1 MLDNKKPS
9 PAGAVAPAPQHLL
22 PAHFAGMREMRAR
35 AFAAI
40 SLLPIAGPAGAHAYR
55 DSQVIFFGHDLPQD
69 YNRRR

>member
-1 MLDNKKPS
+1 MFNNNKPF
-9 PAGAVAPAPQHLL
+9 PAGATAPAPQHLL
-22 PAHFAGMREMRAR
+22 PAPAGMREMRAR

-40 SLLPIAGPAGAHAYR
+40 SLLHAAAPAGAHAYR